1 MPQTITSIL
10 RPFFCPQSCRHR
22 SQIFSAQNSFA
33 PLKVDELDNDK
44 FYDLSAGAKKPG
56 LSDILLQ
63 IAFNIQNK
71 EGGDSRFINILPRYK
86 RNSPHQLLICN
97 DLHGAF
103 NLLVKTPVEGGLLNV
118 KTLFRPICAML

>member
-1 MPQTITSIL
+1 M
-10 RPFFCPQSCRHR
+10 
-22 SQIFSAQNSFA
+22 
-33 PLKVDELDNDK
+33 
-44 FYDLSAGAKKPG
+44 
-56 LSDILLQ
+56 Q

-118 KTLFRPICAML
+118 KNIVQADMRNALNSALCRLERATVAQISLSAGGNPILMVKNDQRAMGAVLHARDLIM